1 LSCSRLP
8 PPITPR
14 EVASAIKALRP
25 EAMGAFRPPQVAMRS
40 VEASWTEIA
49 VDACLYDALYGL
61 GVKVSDA

>member
-1 LSCSRLP
+1 
-8 PPITPR
+8 
-14 EVASAIKALRP
+14 
-25 EAMGAFRPPQVAMRS
+25 MGAFRPPQVAMRS